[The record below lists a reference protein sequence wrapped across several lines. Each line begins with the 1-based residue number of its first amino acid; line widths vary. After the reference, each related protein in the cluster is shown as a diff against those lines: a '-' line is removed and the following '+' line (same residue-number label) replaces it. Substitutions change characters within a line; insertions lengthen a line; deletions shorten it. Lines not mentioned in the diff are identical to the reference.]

1 MTPQMIVSL
10 IIALGPTALDLIQ
23 KLAAIWSKPSLTVDE
38 VVALCAPA
46 KKSYDEYIA
55 EAKAALIPQDAVTT
69 AASVVVGVA
78 CAPDCA
84 CNAPA
89 LTVVEAPPAATEPP
103 CAAPEVA
110 PPQAAPI

>member
-1 MTPQMIVSL
+1 MTPLMIVNL
-10 IIALGPTALDLIQ
+10 IIALGPTALELIQ

-55 EAKAALIPQDAVTT
+55 EAKAALIPSIVVPPALTE
-69 AASVVVGVA
+69 AAP

-89 LTVVEAPPAATEPP
+89 LTVVEVPPVVDTPPAPVVTDPP
-103 CAAPEVA
+103 AGPV
-110 PPQAAPI
+110 